1 MVSWQLTATTI
12 ICSVTGGEVTIT
24 VFKDGRIACTGAS
37 ISPLGK
43 SSPVCTAQECTQAQE
58 YCTKLLGEEQN
69 G

>member
-12 ICSVTGGEVTIT
+12 ICASTGDEVTIT

-37 ISPLGK
+37 TSTPGK
-43 SSPVCTAQECTQAQE
+43 SRAGCAAQACAQTQA
-58 YCTKLLGEEQN
+58 YKAKLMAEEQN